1 MAERAPKHDT
11 DTARVLIL
19 AGPTAS
25 GKSELAL
32 ALAERLR
39 GEIVSVDS
47 MQVYRGMDVGTDKPS
62 VADRA
67 RVPHHLLDVVDPGEP
82 FDAAHFVQLA
92 HTALEAIAQRS
103 RVAILCGGTGLYFTA
118 LALGLGEA
126 PPPDPELRARLEAVP
141 LADLLGELAERDPVT
156 YARIDRRNPRR
167 VIRAVEVIRLTGR
180 PFSEQ
185 RAAWRQT
192 PWPLAWQ
199 GRMFGLRRQPEDL
212 RKRIEARVDRMFETG
227 LVEETRSLLARG
239 LPEKA
244 TALQA
249 LGYRQVVEYLQG
261 RRSLSETV
269 AEVKLR
275 TRRFARRQMTWFRHQ
290 MPLEWIEAEPQ
301 TTVAELAERVIERWQ
316 AAEARSGHS
325 LR

>member
-32 ALAERLR
+32 ALAERLG

-47 MQVYRGMDVGTDKPS
+47 MQVYRGMDVGTAKPS
-62 VADRA
+62 APDRA
-67 RVPHHLLDVVDPGEP
+67 RVPHHLLDVAEPWEP
-82 FDAAHFVQLA
+82 FDAARFVDLA
-92 HTALEAIAQRS
+92 RGALDAIARKG
-103 RVAILCGGTGLYFTA
+103 RVAILCGGTGLYFKA

-126 PPPDPELRARLEAVP
+126 PPPDPALRARLEATP
-141 LADLLGELAERDPVT
+141 LADLLRELAERDPVT
-156 YARIDRRNPRR
+156 YARIDQHNPRR

-185 RAAWRQT
+185 RAAWQNAS
-192 PWPLAWQ
+192 WPVTWR
-199 GRMFGLRRQPEDL
+199 GRMFGLLRRPEDL
-212 RKRIEARVDRMFETG
+212 RTRIEARVDRMFETG
-227 LVEETRSLLARG
+227 LVEETRALLARG
-239 LPEKA
+239 LPEES

-249 LGYRQVVEYLQG
+249 LGYRQVLDYLKGQ
-261 RRSLSETV
+261 RSLPQTV